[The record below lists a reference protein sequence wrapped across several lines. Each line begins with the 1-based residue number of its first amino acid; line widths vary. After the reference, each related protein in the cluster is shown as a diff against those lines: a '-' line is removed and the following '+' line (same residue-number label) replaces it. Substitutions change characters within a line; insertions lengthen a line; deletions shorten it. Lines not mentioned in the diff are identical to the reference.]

1 MFESKPNPKPVAQQ
15 SDFGEAKMYV
25 WVKALEMK
33 VNNLLR
39 EVNIIKNDFMKKNVS
54 LRKEMKSL
62 NEDMLE
68 VKRNS
73 ESTVQKID
81 LIIKELKK
89 TAGVE
94 EVEVLKKYVDFW
106 NPINFVTQ
114 RDVERV
120 VETKLGEAGVKIK
133 HVEVENNI
141 KN

>member
-1 MFESKPNPKPVAQQ
+1 MLGSKPSPEPVAQQ

-25 WVKALEMK
+25 WVKALETK
-33 VNNLLR
+33 VNNLVR
-39 EVNIIKNDFMKKNVS
+39 EVNIIKNDFVKKNMS
-54 LRKEMKSL
+54 LRKEMKTL

-68 VKRNS
+68 VKRNN

-89 TAGVE
+89 TAGIE

-120 VETKLGEAGVKIK
+120 VETKLAEHKTI
-133 HVEVENNI
+133 NN
-141 KN
+141 KEKGK

>member
-1 MFESKPNPKPVAQQ
+1 MLGSKPSPEPVAQQ

-25 WVKALEMK
+25 WVKALETK
-33 VNNLLR
+33 VNNLVR
-39 EVNIIKNDFMKKNVS
+39 EVNIIKNDFVKKNMS
-54 LRKEMKSL
+54 LRKEMKTL

-68 VKRNS
+68 VKRNN

-89 TAGVE
+89 TAGIE

-120 VETKLGEAGVKIK
+120 VETKLAEHKII
-133 HVEVENNI
+133 NN
-141 KN
+141 KEKGK